1 MIYLIASIISS
12 VMIAVVIRIN
22 EGIGL
27 NRSGVMLFN
36 YIAATALSLALV
48 DIELLTSHFQ
58 QLAPLSCVSSCF
70 FVSAFIVYMKAVNRL
85 GLAIP
90 VTATRLSV
98 VIPALG
104 SVFIFSEKLNFFQW
118 TGLLLA
124 VIAIYLFS
132 WNNAERSS
140 GVKRSGLLL
149 TPLLFLLMGSGD
161 FSLKV
166 FQEMFKPELMMS
178 FIFMVFGISII
189 YTLLLVILQRIKID
203 SKVVLAGFL
212 LGIPNFA
219 AAYFILRVLQVLP
232 GSTAFPLNNIGII
245 LLSTFV
251 GYLFW
256 KERLRKRTGIA
267 ILIAIAAVVLLNVY
281 NG

>member
-1 MIYLIASIISS
+1 
-12 VMIAVVIRIN
+12 MIAVVIRIN
-22 EGIGL
+22 EGIRL
-27 NRSGVMLFN
+27 NRLGVMLFN
-36 YIAATALSLALV
+36 YITATALSMTLV
-48 DIELLTSHFQ
+48 DTDLLSSNFR
-58 QLAPLSCVSSCF
+58 QLAPLSCLTGFF
-70 FVSAFIVYMKAVNRL
+70 FVTAFMVYMKAVSRL

-104 SVFIFSEKLNFFQW
+104 SVFIFSEALNLFQW
-118 TGLLLA
+118 TGLILA

-132 WNNAERSS
+132 WRRAERHA
-140 GVKRSGLLL
+140 GAGRADILL

-161 FSLKV
+161 LSLKV
-166 FQEMFKPELMMS
+166 FQETFQPEFMIS
-178 FIFMVFGISII
+178 FMLMVFGVSLF
-189 YTLLLVILQRIKID
+189 YTLLLVIFQRVRID
-203 SKVVLAGFL
+203 LRAVMAGIL

-245 LLSTFV
+245 LLSTFA

-256 KERLRKRTGIA
+256 KERLRKRTGAA
-267 ILIAIAAVVLLNVY
+267 ILIAMAAVVLLNV
-281 NG
+281 NWGG